1 MQLTTERIRLLY
13 CRLHFYDET
22 NESDMYVFIGDK
34 VRMFTTNEQTVN
46 WIA

>member
-13 CRLHFYDET
+13 CWLHFYDET

-34 VRMFTTNEQTVN
+34 VMMFAINE
-46 WIA
+46 